1 MSKKDRNFLLPAIVV
16 ILAIIIF
23 IVGYQ
28 VLMPSIVENSAKVI
42 AYNSDIQLAQEKID
56 SISVAKSTMSKF
68 SDVVNNLLIA
78 VPDSVD
84 APDLITEIE
93 VIAGQ
98 NQVALP
104 SISPPTDI
112 NSSKSSGTSGL
123 TVNIAI
129 AGGFQNISNFV
140 NSLETSIRFSKIS
153 SLTISTSQE
162 GALAATISFDV
173 YKRPAVEANGLSQ
186 EEEANNE

>member
-1 MSKKDRNFLLPAIVV
+1 MSKKDRNYLLPAITV
-16 ILAIIIF
+16 ILAVIVF
-23 IVGYQ
+23 IVAYQ
-28 VLMPSIVENSAKVI
+28 LLMPSIVENSAKI
-42 AYNSDIQLAQEKID
+42 SARNNDIQLAQEKID
-56 SISVAKSTMSKF
+56 SISTAKNTMSKF

-93 VIAGQ
+93 AIAGQ

-104 SISPPTDI
+104 SMSPPADI
-112 NSSKSSGTSGL
+112 NSAKNSGAAGL

-129 AGGFQNISNFV
+129 AGGFQNINNFI
-140 NSLETSIRFSKIS
+140 NALETSIRFSKIT

-173 YKRPAVEANGLSQ
+173 YDRPVIKANELPQ
-186 EEEANNE
+186 EEGGEE